1 MVLAV
6 VTTCLLAAGCG
17 QSTAS
22 SAMKDYEFTFH
33 LIHPAGVTSDVV
45 HAYIAVDRA
54 GHTQDFYAVTR
65 LPSGAVVSE
74 RSWNSADADSELG
87 RDWTTCQ
94 QTRQPPPEAIP
105 RTVATLEASVLG
117 PAVAPPG
124 ATVIAPATWQ
134 VAQGIAVMRVHQLGP
149 GITDRTVT
157 IGLPGK
163 EPGTT
168 IRDAAL
174 KRIAALPSLITT
186 WATCRPSPKT

>member
-1 MVLAV
+1 
-6 VTTCLLAAGCG
+6 
-17 QSTAS
+17 
-22 SAMKDYEFTFH
+22 MKDYEFTFDMN
-33 LIHPAGVTSDVV
+33 HPAGVPSDVV
-45 HAYIAVDRA
+45 HAYIAVDQVGRI
-54 GHTQDFYAVTR
+54 QDFYAVTR
-65 LPSGAVVSE
+65 LPSGTVVSE
-74 RSWNSADADSELG
+74 RSWNSADPDSEVG

-94 QTRQPPPEAIP
+94 QTRQAPPEAIP
-105 RTVATLEASVLG
+105 RTVATLEASILG

-124 ATVIAPATWQ
+124 ATVIAPATWRI
-134 VAQGIAVMRVHQLGP
+134 AQGIAVVTVHQLGP

-174 KRIAALPSLITT
+174 TTIAAFPTLIGT